1 MSTRNVKQIEAD
13 IAKLKAELTDVKD
26 SEAMRDSAVHILKNL
41 GWTREKGQWVRPSKP
56 NMNFIDFDDKPK
68 AIKVG
73 DFVILHNLQ
82 NIYLLVRSVQ
92 GNRVIAS
99 RIIRKQH
106 FGVVCEPTSYSYQLM
121 GLTKVTY
128 DEINL

>member
-13 IAKLKAELTDVKD
+13 IAKLKAELADVKD
-26 SEAMRDSAVHILKNL
+26 NEAMRDSAVHILKNL

-56 NMNFIDFDDKPK
+56 NMAFIDFDDKPK

-73 DFVILHNLQ
+73 DFVRHDDYQNL
-82 NIYLLVRSVQ
+82 YLLIRSVH
-92 GNRVIAS
+92 GNDVFVS
-99 RIIRKQH
+99 RILKKQH
-106 FGVVCEPTSYSYQLM
+106 LGVVCEPTSYPRPLI

-128 DEINL
+128 AEIKL